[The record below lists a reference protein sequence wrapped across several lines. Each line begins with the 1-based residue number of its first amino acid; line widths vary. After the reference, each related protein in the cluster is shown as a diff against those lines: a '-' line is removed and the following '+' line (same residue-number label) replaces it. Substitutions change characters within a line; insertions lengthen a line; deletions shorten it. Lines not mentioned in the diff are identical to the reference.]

1 MHPQYKTP
9 EILKPKEIK
18 AIYEINRVILR
29 AEETNT
35 ALQEIIR
42 LVRPVFIFD
51 NIALYQIHDADKL
64 DPTYARAIGRGRT
77 VEDDLTWGDSIAKEV
92 IECKDIVNRVEELPG
107 PLEDPMRERLR
118 LRYFLGLPL
127 RTDGELLGALVFIRF
142 GGPSFTPEQ
151 IDLAEFVSENITHLL
166 ERKRLV
172 ERIASLEAQRKLDQL
187 QENFIATVSHDLRSP
202 LGFIKGYATTLLRE
216 DTKWDSSI
224 RREFLT
230 IIDEEADRLGELI
243 DNLLDSSRLQAGTL
257 SIDLQQLRIDT
268 LLRDIIQ
275 RAIAGTYKLN
285 IIPQTNFP
293 KVLINGDSRRLVQ
306 VFDNLFRNADK
317 YASGSL
323 IKISMDTTSERV
335 LITFQD
341 FGPGIPEEHLED
353 IFKRFYRLPHHSNA
367 GRGSGLG
374 LYICRKIIRAHG
386 GEIYAKSKIGQGTA
400 FFIDLPRIKNFDGY
414 EENEK

>member
-1 MHPQYKTP
+1 
-9 EILKPKEIK
+9 
-18 AIYEINRVILR
+18 
-29 AEETNT
+29 
-35 ALQEIIR
+35 
-42 LVRPVFIFD
+42 
-51 NIALYQIHDADKL
+51 
-64 DPTYARAIGRGRT
+64 
-77 VEDDLTWGDSIAKEV
+77 
-92 IECKDIVNRVEELPG
+92 
-107 PLEDPMRERLR
+107 
-118 LRYFLGLPL
+118 
-127 RTDGELLGALVFIRF
+127 
-142 GGPSFTPEQ
+142 
-151 IDLAEFVSENITHLL
+151 
-166 ERKRLV
+166 
-172 ERIASLEAQRKLDQL
+172 L

-400 FFIDLPRIKNFDGY
+400 FFIDLPRVKNIDGY